1 MSGPTTLQWRNRSQ
15 AFIGTN
21 PATAQVRTG
30 ARKTSGCAVTQD
42 TPEREHDKFA
52 PLERLR
58 VIGFLRER
66 STSQEES
73 KAPSACSGSFP
84 PLGRTDPIRLKGAG
98 FGSTGLSAARLARRG
113 SASDFERETSAV
125 AYLPRVW
132 APTAIRHVR
141 IFRPQIRRQGASS
154 QPRSWMR
161 SRIA

>member
-1 MSGPTTLQWRNRSQ
+1 VSGPTTLQWRNRSQ

-84 PLGRTDPIRLKGAG
+84 PLGRT
-98 FGSTGLSAARLARRG
+98 GSDTSERRG
-113 SASDFERETSAV
+113 IWLDWIVGSKTCPARFSKRFRARDFRRRVSPAGLGTYRDPTRANIQTANPASRCFISAPLLDA
-125 AYLPRVW
+125 
-132 APTAIRHVR
+132 
-141 IFRPQIRRQGASS
+141 
-154 QPRSWMR
+154 
-161 SRIA
+161 